1 MAVSSSASSQIAQTR
16 PEGNLG
22 REAWL
27 ELPTTGSLMS
37 SSSMSVLH
45 KTLPAEFRTP
55 KRSTE
60 KTTPLSKESSL
71 VPQHRP
77 AYSELLY
84 PNASQRH
91 SERNCVKSFLLLD
104 SSITQSK
111 NRTSKSNLS
120 MPSARQIWRESQ
132 NTSDSKICYSHSQIF
147 DANSLQRAVNE
158 DSQSTF
164 TYIHSLIKDNFELK
178 SKVAFMTEQLEHE
191 TNNLKKTIHDYEKLH
206 AIGKAKQHI
215 LWQFIRR
222 LTAGEDGAQTPP
234 SHLAISIAAVD
245 MEPRS
250 QQEPNWGNIRLD
262 PNAVSYPRC

>member
-1 MAVSSSASSQIAQTR
+1 MAASSSASSQIAQAR

-22 REAWL
+22 REAWP
-27 ELPTTGSLMS
+27 ELPTTNSLKS
-37 SSSMSVLH
+37 SSSISVPH
-45 KTLPAEFRTP
+45 KTLPAEFLTP

-71 VPQHRP
+71 APQPRP
-77 AYSELLY
+77 TYSELLF
-84 PNASQRH
+84 PNAGQRH
-91 SERNCVKSFLLLD
+91 SESNGVKSFLLLD

-120 MPSARQIWRESQ
+120 MPSARQIWRESK
-132 NTSDSKICYSHSQIF
+132 NTSDNKICYSPSQIF

-164 TYIHSLIKDNFELK
+164 TYIQSLIKDNFELK
-178 SKVAFMTEQLEHE
+178 NKVAFMIEQLEHKS
-191 TNNLKKTIHDYEKLH
+191 NNHKKTIHDYEKLH

-222 LTAGEDGAQTPP
+222 LTAGEDDAQTTP
-234 SHLAISIAAVD
+234 SHPAISIAAVD
-245 MEPRS
+245 REPRS